1 MAASASRGTVDVV
14 PVIENQRTGRFWAG
28 LLVLCWLITFID
40 GFDFQVISFA
50 ARYIKQSVHLTD
62 TQLGTLGS
70 IGLVGTLIG
79 GIALGYFGDRIG
91 RRPSIIVGVAGFGV
105 FMILFSLGQGYIQ
118 LLVLRFISGLF
129 LGGVLPLTW
138 ALVTEFSPTR
148 LRSTS
153 VVIIMIG
160 YSLGAATGGP
170 LSNLLIPGHG
180 WQSVYLTGGVISLV
194 ILIPVLFLLP
204 ESVKFL
210 AQKGLRPERTAALLR
225 RVQPGA
231 TFPPDANYVVGS
243 ADVDRGHFTPRDLF
257 RGRLAQITPLI
268 WVAYICSSAVIYF
281 LTFWGP
287 ILNERFGFSVSA
299 AATIAAVMAI
309 AGCIGQLIIGRF
321 VDNRGAGT
329 LAAMPLIA
337 LPILLVIGLA
347 PITPTIYVVILF
359 GANLCVT
366 GGHGGLH
373 SISGIFYRP
382 GIRANG
388 AAWATSIA
396 KFGAMLGPWL
406 AGVILDASHDAP
418 QPTFFVFAVF
428 PLVMGVLLLALGRVQ
443 RRLPA
448 DADGALVPRGAQ
460 EAPAVPVQPA
470 R

>member
-1 MAASASRGTVDVV
+1 MAASASSGTVDVV

-50 ARYIKQSVHLTD
+50 ARYIKRAVHLTD

-70 IGLVGTLIG
+70 VGLVGTLIG
-79 GIALGYFGDRIG
+79 GLTLGFIGDRIG
-91 RRPSIIVGVAGFGV
+91 RRPSIIAGVAGFGV
-105 FMILFSLGQGYIQ
+105 FMILFSLGRDYTQ

-160 YSLGAATGGP
+160 YSLGAAAGGP

-180 WQSVYLTGGVISLV
+180 WQSVYLTGGVISLG
-194 ILIPVLFLLP
+194 ILIPVVPLLP

-210 AQKGLRPERTAALLR
+210 AQKGLRPERTAAILR
-225 RVQPGA
+225 RVEPGA
-231 TFPPDANYVVGS
+231 VFSPDAHFVVGS
-243 ADVDRGHFTPRDLF
+243 THVDRGQFTPLDLF

-281 LTFWGP
+281 LAFWGP

-299 AATIAAVMAI
+299 AATIAAVMAV
-309 AGCIGQLIIGRF
+309 AGGVGQLLIGRF
-321 VDNRGAGT
+321 VDTRGAVT

-337 LPILLVIGLA
+337 LPLLLLSGLT
-347 PITPTIYVVILF
+347 PITPTIYLVVLF
-359 GANLCVT
+359 AGHICIT
-366 GGHGGLH
+366 GGHGGMH

-396 KFGAMLGPWL
+396 KLGAMLGPWL
-406 AGVILDASHDAP
+406 AGVVMDATHAAR
-418 QPTFFVFAVF
+418 PTFYVFAVF
-428 PLVMGVLLLALGRVQ
+428 PLVMGVLLFVLGRVQ

-448 DADGALVPRGAQ
+448 DADGALVPEGAD
-460 EAPAVPVQPA
+460 EAAAVPIQPA